1 MALLC
6 ITREKFVGSLTLLL
20 LKINNNNK
28 TNNNNN
34 NNNNKTNGG
43 ANYAIEQLKTKKNK
57 QNMFSSYQKVL

>member
-34 NNNNKTNGG
+34 NKTNGG
-43 ANYAIEQLKTKKNK
+43 ANYAIEKLKTKKNE

>member
-28 TNNNNN
+28 TNNN

>member
-6 ITREKFVGSLTLLL
+6 INREKFVGSLTLLL

-34 NNNNKTNGG
+34 NNNNNNKTNGG
-43 ANYAIEQLKTKKNK
+43 ANYAIEKLKTKNNK
-57 QNMFSSYQKVL
+57 QNMIV

>member
-6 ITREKFVGSLTLLL
+6 INREKFVGSLTLLL

-34 NNNNKTNGG
+34 NKTNGG
-43 ANYAIEQLKTKKNK
+43 ANYATEKLKTKKNK